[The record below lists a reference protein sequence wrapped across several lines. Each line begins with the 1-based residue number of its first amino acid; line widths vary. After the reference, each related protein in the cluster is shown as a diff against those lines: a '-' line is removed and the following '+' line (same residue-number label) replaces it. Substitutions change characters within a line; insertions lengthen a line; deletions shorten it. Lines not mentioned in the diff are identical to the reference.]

1 MFKWLLDNS
10 LRNRLLV
17 IIASLVL
24 MGYGAFTLTQTPVD
38 VFPDLNKPTVTIMTE
53 AGGMAAEEVEQL
65 ITFPL
70 ETTMNGLPGVESVR
84 SISSS
89 GLSFIYV
96 TFNWKTDIF
105 RARQMVSER
114 LISMEEGLPT
124 GVVPRMGPISSIMG
138 EIMQIAIPIDTAKIS
153 PMQVREFADWV
164 LRPRLMAVPGVAQV
178 IPIGGEVRQFQVQPN
193 TARMAEL
200 DITHEQLTG
209 ALKGFS
215 SNTSGGFLE
224 LNGREYLI
232 RNLGRTSRLD
242 DLKNLALTARHGQ
255 PVLLRQIAEVT
266 FAPAIR
272 RGDAGFEGKPAV
284 ILGIQKQPTADT
296 IHLTRTIEA
305 ALDDLRKTL
314 PAGMDEPK
322 VTFRQASFIE
332 SSISTLQG
340 KLIGASVFVAVIL
353 FFFLGTLRP
362 TVIALTAI
370 PVSIFMTALVFQ
382 HYGLSI
388 NTMTLGGLAIAIGG
402 LVDDAVVGVENVLR
416 RLKEDRAK
424 HPDARI
430 HPIELVSRATM
441 EVRSAILYATIIIV
455 LVFLPLFALPGM
467 EGRLFV
473 PLGIAFI
480 VSTLASLV
488 VSVTVTPVLSFYLL
502 PRMKSLD
509 HGDTKLLTWLKASY
523 RRGLQAVLNRPKTAL
538 VAGGLAVLV
547 AVAAVPFFPK
557 TFLPPFNE
565 GTLLI
570 GMRLNPGVTLAES
583 SALAQQAEVLVRQV
597 PEVVH
602 VGRRS
607 GRAELDEHAEGAHV
621 SELDVGLKPAGE
633 LTRSMDEI
641 SADIRSRLINLP
653 AAIAIGQPISHRID
667 HMLSGVRSQ
676 IAIKI
681 FGDDLD
687 TLRGQADVL
696 RNRLAGIPG
705 LADLEI
711 EKQVLA
717 PQIKVRVDYAAAA
730 QYGVPTPQIL
740 ATLQSLVEGEKVTQI
755 VEGGRRFAL
764 VVRLPEAGRS
774 VDGLGQIMLET
785 PGGRIPLSRIASI
798 EDSDGPNQVSRDDG
812 KRRIVISANAQGRA
826 LSEIVEDIRK
836 VVRESKLPEGYFIT
850 LGGQFQAQEE
860 ASRLVGLLSIVSLVL
875 MFVVLYS
882 RYKSVT
888 LSVLIMVNI
897 PLALVGAVIGLW
909 ISGQPLSVAALVGF
923 ITLAGIS
930 VRNGILKV
938 SHYINLM
945 RMEGESFDHAMILRG
960 SLERLSPVLMTAL
973 VTAFA
978 LAPLLFEAERPGTEI
993 LHPVAVVIF
1002 SGLISSTLL
1011 DTFLTP
1017 AMLWLFGR
1025 KDAEQLMNDRDAGA
1039 L

>member
-1 MFKWLLDNS
+1 MFKWLLSSS
-10 LRNRLLV
+10 LSNRLLV
-17 IIASLVL
+17 LIASVVL
-24 MGYGAFTLTQTPVD
+24 MAYGAWTLSRTPVD
-38 VFPDLNKPTVTIMTE
+38 VFPDLNKPTVTVMTE

-70 ETTMNGLPGVESVR
+70 ETTMNGLPGVETVR
-84 SISSS
+84 SVSSA
-89 GLSFIYV
+89 GLSFVYV
-96 TFNWKTDIF
+96 TFDWSTDIF

-114 LISMEEGLPT
+114 LASMEEGLAE

-138 EIMQIAIPIDTAKIS
+138 EIMQIAIPVDTAKIS
-153 PMQVREFADWV
+153 PMAVREYADWV
-164 LRPRLMAVPGVAQV
+164 LRPRLMAVSGVAQV

-193 TARMAEL
+193 TTRMAEL
-200 DITHEQLTG
+200 GISHEQMEA
-209 ALKGFS
+209 ALKGYS

-232 RNLGRTSRLD
+232 RNIGRTSLLD
-242 DLKNLALTARHGQ
+242 DLKNLALTARNGQ
-255 PVLLRQIAEVT
+255 PILMRQIADVT
-266 FAPAIR
+266 FAPALK

-296 IHLTRTIEA
+296 IGLTKAIEE
-305 ALDDLRKTL
+305 ALAGMKTSL
-314 PAGMDEPK
+314 PAGMEAPR

-332 SSISTLQG
+332 ASIDNLQM
-340 KLIGASVFVAVIL
+340 KLIGASVFVAAIL

-370 PVSIFMTALVFQ
+370 PVSIFMTALVFK
-382 HYGLSI
+382 YFGLSI

-424 HPDARI
+424 HPDHRL
-430 HPIELVSRATM
+430 HPVELVARATM
-441 EVRSAILYATIIIV
+441 EVRSAILYATVIIV
-455 LVFLPLFALPGM
+455 LVFVPLFALPGM
-467 EGRLFV
+467 EGRLFI

-480 VSTLASLV
+480 VSTLASLI
-488 VSVTVTPVLSFYLL
+488 VSVTVTPVLSYYLL

-509 HGDTKLLTWLKASY
+509 HGDTKLLAWLKRRYASS
-523 RRGLQAVLNRPKTAL
+523 LQQVLDKPKAAL
-538 VAGGLAVLV
+538 TAGGVAVLV
-547 AVAAVPFFPK
+547 ALAAVPFFPT

-565 GTLLI
+565 GTFLVGL
-570 GMRLNPGVTLAES
+570 RLNPGVTLSETA
-583 SALAQQAEVLVRQV
+583 ALARQAEVLIKQV
-597 PEVVH
+597 PEVTH

-607 GRAELDEHAEGAHV
+607 GRAELDEHAEGVHV
-621 SELDVGLKPAGE
+621 SELDVGLKPTNE
-633 LTRSMDEI
+633 LKRPMSEI
-641 SADIRSRLINLP
+641 SADIRAKLVNIP
-653 AAIAIGQPISHRID
+653 AAISIGQPISHRID

-681 FGDDLD
+681 FGEDLD
-687 TLRGQADVL
+687 TLRGQADAL
-696 RNRLAGIPG
+696 RAKLAAIPG
-705 LADLEI
+705 VADLEI

-730 QYGVPTPQIL
+730 QYGVPAPQVL

-764 VVRLPEAGRS
+764 VVKLPEQARS
-774 VDGLGQIMLET
+774 AEGLQNILIET
-785 PGGRIPLSRIASI
+785 PSGRVPLSKIASI
-798 EDSDGPNQVSRDDG
+798 EESDGPNQISRDDG
-812 KRRIVISANAQGRA
+812 KRRIVLSANAQGRA
-826 LSEIVEDIRK
+826 LSEIIADIRR
-836 VVRESKLPEGYFIT
+836 VVAETKLPEGYFVT

-860 ASRLVGLLSIVSLVL
+860 ASRLVGLLSLVSLTL
-875 MFVVLYS
+875 MFVVLFS
-882 RYKSVT
+882 RYQST
-888 LSVLIMVNI
+888 RLSLLIMANI
-897 PLALVGAVIGLW
+897 PLALVGAVLGLW

-945 RMEGESFDHAMILRG
+945 RLEGEDFDHKMIVRG
-960 SLERLSPVLMTAL
+960 SLERLAPVLMTAL

-978 LAPLLFEAERPGTEI
+978 LAPLLFEAEQPGTEV

-1017 AMLWLFGR
+1017 AMFWLFGR
-1025 KDAEQLMNDRDAGA
+1025 EDAERLMEAKSAEA